1 MCGIVGC
8 LALALEADPDQGWVQ
23 AATERI
29 SHRGPDDE
37 GFYTDPDVALG
48 FRRLAIIDLSPG
60 GHQPMRS
67 ADGRYWMVY
76 NGEIYNYL
84 ELGQELR
91 QQGVALRSS
100 SDSEVLL
107 EMYAR
112 VGKDVVHRLRGMF
125 AFAIWDT
132 WTRELFCARDQF
144 GIKPFYYTI
153 DSEAAPA
160 QDWAGGAAAGQQGW
174 PGGAAEQAG
183 WPGGQAAQQPGWPG
197 DQVQQ
202 PAWPGGA
209 PEQPAWP
216 GGSAAQPAWAGGP
229 AEQPGQRSAGPA
241 QPPAWDAPPA
251 GSWDAPP
258 PGGQHSGGAA
268 ARPAAAAAPAG
279 RGGGRHAA
287 GRGQR
292 AGGSAGP
299 AASLP
304 GTGAPGSGL
313 GPGGPGGGPGAAR
326 FPGDARDAAGP
337 TGTGRLLRFASER
350 KCLASPGELSRLDGD
365 ALRRYLAFQYV
376 PPPGA
381 LTPPIRVLPPG
392 HAIIARPGGTV
403 DVYRYWRADLRPAPA
418 PSPGSAEAIL
428 AAMRDSVAVHLRSDA
443 PLGAFLSGGI
453 DSAAICAL
461 AAEHRPDLLTFTVGF
476 EREGYSEIDRAQ
488 ETAAALGVKSIP
500 YVITAEEFF
509 THLPRI
515 IWHLDDPMADAAAV
529 PLWFVAREASKHVKV
544 VLSGEGS
551 DELFGGYAIYHQ
563 PGVVRAGEKLPELA
577 RMPLKRAASMMPA
590 GVKGKGF
597 LERTSTPLR
606 ERYIGNAHVFAGP
619 QIDLVARPPATAA
632 SSAYAVTAPVY
643 QQAAESGL
651 DDTSTMQLVDINTWL
666 HGDILVKADRMT
678 MAHSLELRVP
688 FLDREVMRVASR
700 LARDE
705 KIAAGTTKLALRQ
718 AMSSVLPQA
727 AAERAKLGFPVP
739 IGFWLKGEMYGYA
752 ERLLREA
759 RTDQW
764 IDRQAA
770 LGLLERFRAGDAE
783 VSWRHIWVLLVFS
796 LWHQIYVER
805 VYDPAALGW
814 ERAPSP
820 GAAW

>member
-1 MCGIVGC
+1 M
-8 LALALEADPDQGWVQ
+8 
-23 AATERI
+23 
-29 SHRGPDDE
+29 
-37 GFYTDPDVALG
+37 
-48 FRRLAIIDLSPG
+48 
-60 GHQPMRS
+60 
-67 ADGRYWMVY
+67 
-76 NGEIYNYL
+76 
-84 ELGQELR
+84 
-91 QQGVALRSS
+91 
-100 SDSEVLL
+100 
-107 EMYAR
+107 
-112 VGKDVVHRLRGMF
+112 
-125 AFAIWDT
+125 
-132 WTRELFCARDQF
+132 
-144 GIKPFYYTI
+144 
-153 DSEAAPA
+153 
-160 QDWAGGAAAGQQGW
+160 
-174 PGGAAEQAG
+174 
-183 WPGGQAAQQPGWPG
+183 
-197 DQVQQ
+197 
-202 PAWPGGA
+202 
-209 PEQPAWP
+209 
-216 GGSAAQPAWAGGP
+216 
-229 AEQPGQRSAGPA
+229 
-241 QPPAWDAPPA
+241 
-251 GSWDAPP
+251 
-258 PGGQHSGGAA
+258 
-268 ARPAAAAAPAG
+268 
-279 RGGGRHAA
+279 
-287 GRGQR
+287 
-292 AGGSAGP
+292 
-299 AASLP
+299 
-304 GTGAPGSGL
+304 
-313 GPGGPGGGPGAAR
+313 
-326 FPGDARDAAGP
+326 
-337 TGTGRLLRFASER
+337 
-350 KCLASPGELSRLDGD
+350 
-365 ALRRYLAFQYV
+365 
-376 PPPGA
+376 
-381 LTPPIRVLPPG
+381 LPPG

-418 PSPGSAEAIL
+418 PSQGSAEAIL

-563 PGVVRAGEKLPELA
+563 PGVVRAGERLPDLA
-577 RMPLKRAASMMPA
+577 RMPLKRAASMIPA

-619 QIDLVARPPATAA
+619 QVDLVARTPASPAA
-632 SSAYAVTAPVY
+632 SAYAVTAPVY
-643 QQAAESGL
+643 DQAAQAGL

-688 FLDREVMRVASR
+688 FLDREVMAVASR
-700 LARDE
+700 LAREE

-770 LGLLERFRAGDAE
+770 LGLLEQFRAGDPE

-820 GAAW
+820 GTAW